1 MPEALMMRGARVH
14 RGLWLALLLP
24 AFVLRS
30 LVPMGFMPMFG
41 PGLSVGLM
49 MCDGYAPVPHR
60 PMAMDMPMDAGM
72 DMSTHATG
80 QAAEPLHGRLP
91 DSTGRGSPAQ
101 QSHSACPYG
110 ASPVFAGAPALA
122 TASLEVGR
130 SPDQVLTAPQLT
142 AFQSI
147 ARAQSPRAPPIHS

>member
-1 MPEALMMRGARVH
+1 
-14 RGLWLALLLP
+14 
-24 AFVLRS
+24 
-30 LVPMGFMPMFG
+30 MFG

-110 ASPVFAGAPALA
+110 ASPVLAGAPALA

-130 SPDQVLTAPQLT
+130 SPDQVLPAPQLT

>member
-1 MPEALMMRGARVH
+1 MIRGARAQ
-14 RGLWLALLLP
+14 RGLWLAFLLP

-41 PGLSVGLM
+41 PGFNVGLM
-49 MCDGYAPVPHR
+49 MCDGYAPVMR
-60 PMAMDMPMDAGM
+60 MNAGM

-80 QAAEPLHGRLP
+80 QSSEPLHDRLADP
-91 DSTGRGSPAQ
+91 TGHGSPAQ
-101 QSHSACPYG
+101 QNHSACPYG

-122 TASLEVGR
+122 TASLELGR
-130 SPDQVLTAPQLT
+130 LPDPVLPVPQLT

-147 ARAQSPRAPPIHS
+147 ARAQPPRAPPIHS